1 MRRHVEM
8 AAAQSPMDR
17 SKREAMDIFVNEI
30 AKGDD
35 DGVAAAVRAAIER
48 GYSASFAESLTEAKR
63 KKEGEI
69 DRICARHYN
78 DFLSSV
84 SEMLRMRGS
93 ANSLTTLVTGVHQDF
108 SSAGEELINLLVE
121 LYDLQKEGEQT
132 EKVLEQLLRCRDV
145 ASLMVQVRQQINS
158 QEHYVAMCTIERLYA
173 HQEALPP
180 LPRPLAL
187 CLDKWLPAIIDQ
199 LLKATCAE
207 ADELMKKLRSQCK
220 LIGYTILHKQA
231 LISADQMDVAG
242 GGGGG
247 AGGNDAD
254 AAADSFPE
262 LSESTSFA
270 AQLLRKC
277 AGPLRLKDWA
287 TKNDVEKCAPA
298 RSYHESKLEEDAAF
312 VEVLPGS
319 LGPLHKA
326 LHVAGVLNHLSTLHD
341 HLREE
346 RWSFLVS
353 TIDEVEKEI
362 SLIQRTEGEKDVM
375 DAFSPLLAS
384 IAGFFVLEALIRR
397 CVERPEGMYSWSE
410 IIGLWDKVCI
420 RLDVL
425 LAKQSDTLR
434 TPEQVLRLKDEL
446 AVLAEAVCDEAL
458 GLRPVGIQETIRL
471 LWGKFEDLQIEAVQ
485 KDATHI
491 LETSAYQS
499 LVIESQSDF
508 DSQIKAYALDDLQL
522 DVPAV
527 PNAAAAANLDAL
539 EAEMGIDSAG
549 AGGDDGAG
557 DAALPAAAA
566 KSPYPMQ
573 FPFSSLVPL
582 AQHALFMTIT
592 RIIAFTA
599 KSSLSTNRCDVVCS
613 TILRVYEGVAATLG
627 KELSKD
633 GVDTPLTK
641 VCQIS
646 IDAAALAAAS
656 DAVWQMLTACQR
668 RLRWNQGRDGL
679 MASCSTSAKS
689 ILMQVSLTAQDVIV
703 ELLGKKV
710 NDLLESIVFIDYLPE
725 VLPRCGCIASLLS
738 LFLPSLL
745 FLFSVSPPFLLSSQT
760 PQNNQADRHA
770 RVDRRNYRLSANHV
784 SVFGIPPSS
793 RPRCRLLYLLQRSR
807 SWFAEPS
814 PFSQGSSHQCHLHGE
829 Y

>member
-1 MRRHVEM
+1 M
-8 AAAQSPMDR
+8 ATTQQSPIDR

-35 DGVAAAVRAAIER
+35 DGVAAGVRAAIER
-48 GYSASFAESLTEAKR
+48 GYSTAFAESLAEAKR

-231 LISADQMDVAG
+231 LISADQMDVAA
-242 GGGGG
+242 
-247 AGGNDAD
+247 AGGVDDDTGPAY
-254 AAADSFPE
+254 FPE

-287 TKNDVEKCAPA
+287 SKSDIEKCAPA
-298 RSYHESKLEEDAAF
+298 RSHHELQRLEEDA
-312 VEVLPGS
+312 EVLPAS

-341 HLREE
+341 HLRDE

-362 SLIQRTEGEKDVM
+362 SLIQTAHEGGGKDVM

-425 LAKQSDTLR
+425 LAKQSDTLK

-508 DSQIKAYALDDLQL
+508 DSQIKAYSLDDLQL

-539 EAEMGIDSAG
+539 EAEIGIDSAG
-549 AGGDDGAG
+549 ADGSDGAA
-557 DAALPAAAA
+557 DAAALPSPTP
-566 KSPYPMQ
+566 SPYPMQ

-633 GVDTPLTK
+633 GVETPLTK

-725 VLPRCGCIASLLS
+725 VLPRYGCIASPLPLFFYSGLS
-738 LFLPSLL
+738 LTTS
-745 FLFSVSPPFLLSSQT
+745 SPPK
-760 PQNNQADRHA
+760 PKQADRHT
-770 RVDRRNYRLSANHV
+770 RVDWRNYRLFANHF
-784 SVFGIPPSS
+784 SVFGVPPSS
-793 RPRCRLLYLLQRSR
+793 RPRCCLLYLLQRSR
-807 SWFAEPS
+807 SRLAEPS
-814 PFSQGSSHQCHLHGE
+814 SFSPGSGHQCHLHGE